1 MNAQKK
7 RLRYQ
12 SWHRGC
18 KETDDI
24 LGPFADQ
31 WLPEAKD
38 IAAFEALLE
47 EDDWDIYRW
56 LTSEQPMPEEHIP
69 MLEEIRAFQSRKV
82 TALKS

>member
-1 MNAQKK
+1 MNDQKK

-24 LGPFADQ
+24 LGPFADA
-31 WLPEAKD
+31 WLPNAQD
-38 IAAFEALLE
+38 TAPFEALLE

-56 LTSEQPMPEEHIP
+56 LTNEQAQPEEHKPIIA
-69 MLEEIRAFQSRKV
+69 EIQAFQAKKV
-82 TALKS
+82 ASA

>member
-1 MNAQKK
+1 MSPLKK

-24 LGPFADQ
+24 LGPFADS
-31 WLPEAKD
+31 WLPEAAD
-38 IAAFEALLE
+38 TTAFEALLN

-56 LTSEQPMPEEHIP
+56 LTQTQAQPEEHKPIIA
-69 MLEEIRAFQSRKV
+69 EILAFQEARVSK
-82 TALKS
+82 

>member
-1 MNAQKK
+1 MNDHKK

-24 LGPFADQ
+24 LGPFADV
-31 WLPEAKD
+31 WLPKATD
-38 IAAFEALLE
+38 VSAFEALLE

-56 LTSEQPMPEEHIP
+56 LTDEQAKPEEHKTIIA
-69 MLEEIRAFQSRKV
+69 EIQAFQMAKV
-82 TALKS
+82 KQANG